1 MTSRK
6 YTDADPPVTGPS
18 GAGPVG
24 GVRDDRVIKSGKL
37 KGLSMRAAIWLL
49 AWPVLIESFLN
60 ALVGMVDTTLSA
72 SLSVEATD
80 AVGAASYFV
89 WLIGLV
95 GMALGVGVTALVSRS
110 MGKGRPAVA
119 NAALGQAALLGL
131 GGGALVS
138 VVLWVCA
145 PLVARVLNLD
155 GEVARQAVEYL
166 RILAVAVP
174 MQTWLV
180 CGIAG
185 ARGAGDAVSPLLMM
199 AGVNVVNIVT
209 SFVLSGASFG
219 YTRPGAAGD
228 VVTTTIIANPFGFQW
243 GLAGIAWGTVI
254 AWTTGA
260 VAMMVLLGTRG
271 VHGLRLRARRL
282 KPHVTTMKRLI
293 RVGTP
298 NLIETAGMWFGNFL
312 VIVLVGL
319 MGGEGLFGSHIV
331 AIRIEA
337 FSFLPG
343 FAMSMAA
350 ATLAGQYLGAMRPD
364 LARKAILRCTA
375 IATSI
380 MVLFGMAFAFAP
392 RYVVGVFTQQPV
404 HMELVPRL
412 LFICAFIQAPF
423 AISICIRGALRGT
436 G

>member
-1 MTSRK
+1 
-6 YTDADPPVTGPS
+6 
-18 GAGPVG
+18 
-24 GVRDDRVIKSGKL
+24 
-37 KGLSMRAAIWLL
+37 
-49 AWPVLIESFLN
+49 
-60 ALVGMVDTTLSA
+60 
-72 SLSVEATD
+72 
-80 AVGAASYFV
+80 
-89 WLIGLV
+89 
-95 GMALGVGVTALVSRS
+95 
-110 MGKGRPAVA
+110 
-119 NAALGQAALLGL
+119 
-131 GGGALVS
+131 
-138 VVLWVCA
+138 
-145 PLVARVLNLD
+145 
-155 GEVARQAVEYL
+155 
-166 RILAVAVP
+166 
-174 MQTWLV
+174 
-180 CGIAG
+180 
-185 ARGAGDAVSPLLMM
+185 MM

-436 G
+436 GDTRVVMMLTWISTYGIRLPLAWLGSGVDIPLDLLPSWLGGGAGVVLPNPAPLQHLFDIGPLAGMWIGLCTEHLTRATVFTARFLQGGWQRVKV